1 MAKIAVVGCGAMG
14 SVYAALM
21 VDAGHE
27 VHAVT
32 LWPDH
37 AEAMASQGLRCEG
50 ASGDRT
56 VPIRASAAKRGCD
69 DRSGN
74 GMRPPRDVILFHGPV
89 PSASTRPRKR
99 RDLRGR
105 HLSTG
110 AKLRKSR

>member
-14 SVYAALM
+14 SVYALM

-56 VPIRASAAKRGCD
+56 GGRREVAVAGAIVPHAVPCGEVFDSHRLDNTVIHVPHITHERAHRFS
-69 DRSGN
+69 
-74 GMRPPRDVILFHGPV
+74 
-89 PSASTRPRKR
+89 
-99 RDLRGR
+99 
-105 HLSTG
+105 
-110 AKLRKSR
+110 